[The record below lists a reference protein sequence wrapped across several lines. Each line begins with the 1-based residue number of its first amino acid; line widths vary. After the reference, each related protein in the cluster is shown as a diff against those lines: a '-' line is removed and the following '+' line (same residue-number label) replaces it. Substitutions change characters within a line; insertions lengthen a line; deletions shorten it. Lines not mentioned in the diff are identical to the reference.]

1 MEYRGARGRM
11 NADVFHG
18 SHGDRSILSHD
29 FTRQRNNR
37 YNTLSSIVRDIARL
51 CTGYKD

>member
-1 MEYRGARGRM
+1 MEYREARM

-18 SHGDRSILSHD
+18 SHGDRSILLHE

-37 YNTLSSIVRDIARL
+37 QNTLSSRVRD
-51 CTGYKD
+51 